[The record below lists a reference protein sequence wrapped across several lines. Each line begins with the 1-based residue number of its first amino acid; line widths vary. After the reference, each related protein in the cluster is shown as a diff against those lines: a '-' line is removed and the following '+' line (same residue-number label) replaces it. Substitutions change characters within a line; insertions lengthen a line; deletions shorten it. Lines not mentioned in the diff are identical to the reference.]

1 MNRKALIA
9 IASAVTCGIVAVLL
23 VNQYIQAKEREL
35 NKGMEP
41 VAILAVTQDLPAGT
55 RLAINMV
62 ARRRVPKQFVHGNV
76 IGPDDVDV
84 VVGQTLNFPL
94 KRGDSLLLTD
104 LGSEAERLHLA
115 GLAATITTGERAASI
130 AVDNVGGVS
139 GLLQP
144 NDRVDILSTIRSQD
158 SGEEATVTLLQNMT
172 VLAVGTTLSGDTTD
186 RGNYNTLTLLV
197 TLEEAELL
205 VFAQERGSLVAVL
218 RNPEDIQTHKNIP
231 KVTYA
236 DIMEPGYRQKIQQK
250 RDRIEV
256 IKKSKV
262 AK

>member
-1 MNRKALIA
+1 MNRRALIA
-9 IASAVTCGIVAVLL
+9 ILSAVTCGIVAVLL
-23 VNQYIQAKEREL
+23 VKQYIQTKERDL
-35 NKGMEP
+35 NKGMQP
-41 VAILAVTQDLPAGT
+41 VAVVAVAQDLPAGT
-55 RLAINMV
+55 RLSMDML
-62 ARRRVPKQFVHGNV
+62 ARRQVPQQFVHGNAV
-76 IGPDDVDV
+76 GPDDVDV

-94 KRGDSLLLTD
+94 KSGDSLLWTD

-115 GLAATITTGERAASI
+115 GLAATITPGERAASI

-139 GLLQP
+139 GLLKP
-144 NDRVDILSTIRSQD
+144 NDRVDILSTIRNQQT
-158 SGEEATVTLLQNMT
+158 GEEATLTLLQNMT
-172 VLAVGTTLSGDTTD
+172 VLAVGTTLSSEQAD
-186 RGNYNTLTLLV
+186 RTSYNTLTLLV

-205 VFAQERGSLVAVL
+205 VFAQEQGSLVAVL

-262 AK
+262 AD